1 MSVIIKLEVLEY
13 SKPEGKMLK
22 DYAEQNKTILVH
34 SYPYYLLGNIF
45 RVEYLGKKHLSFV
58 FKNTPKMSWE

>member
-13 SKPEGKMLK
+13 SKPERKMLK

-34 SYPYYLLGNIF
+34 TYP
-45 RVEYLGKKHLSFV
+45 
-58 FKNTPKMSWE
+58 